1 MGDRR
6 AHSGS
11 SVGSSG
17 ENASTF
23 APQGIPHVTYR
34 TEAVTSVGA
43 EERVL
48 QQKGKALLIL
58 PGGRSPAT
66 HTSLPVPGT
75 PSFAHQLP
83 LKDQAH
89 MVGLRRCFAG
99 KGRPP
104 GTAGE
109 QPPQDPAP
117 WSAACTPAELTC
129 RLCPGRG
136 GPGGGHGG
144 RGGSGVSRWGC
155 DRAGLS
161 PSAPQHTR
169 VCRQGLALPI
179 RKPQGA
185 GVLLLHSLPWRLCCT
200 QCSSPS
206 RNVQLFSYFVSF
218 QTSTCSFCSKVGV
231 LFGLKRTTYTAVT

>member
-11 SVGSSG
+11 GVGSSG

-89 MVGLRRCFAG
+89 MVGLRRCFEG

-117 WSAACTPAELTC
+117 WLAACTPAELTC

-155 DRAGLS
+155 DRAARHPEL
-161 PSAPQHTR
+161 PSTPVSADRDSLFPSGNPRGQ
-169 VCRQGLALPI
+169 VCCF
-179 RKPQGA
+179 
-185 GVLLLHSLPWRLCCT
+185 ST
-200 QCSSPS
+200 PS
-206 RNVQLFSYFVSF
+206 RGDSEALSVHHRPGTFSFSATWFHFKPAHALSAAKWECCLV
-218 QTSTCSFCSKVGV
+218 
-231 LFGLKRTTYTAVT
+231 